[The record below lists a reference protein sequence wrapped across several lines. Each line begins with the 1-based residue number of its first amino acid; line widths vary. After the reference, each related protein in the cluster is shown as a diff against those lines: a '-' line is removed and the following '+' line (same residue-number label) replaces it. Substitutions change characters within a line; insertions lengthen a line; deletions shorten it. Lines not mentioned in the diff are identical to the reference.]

1 MNNDLT
7 IRLETSEDFLVVER
21 LTRDAFWNKY
31 RPGCLEPYVL
41 HQFRKSE
48 NFVKELSLVL
58 ELNGRIIGHIMF
70 AKSKIIC
77 KDKVVP
83 VLTFG
88 PFSILPQEQ
97 GKGYGKILLDYAMN
111 KAMTLGAT
119 ILAIEGDP
127 DLYAHF
133 GFVKGKSV
141 GIIYAEDPSADY
153 FLVKELCPNALSTS
167 PGKYYDPKE
176 YFVDE
181 NDAVEYIKN
190 MQ

>member
-1 MNNDLT
+1 MNNNLT
-7 IRLETSEDFLVVER
+7 IRLETSEDFLAVER

-48 NFVKELSLVL
+48 NFIKELSLIL

-77 KDKVVP
+77 EEKAVP
-83 VLTFG
+83 ALTFG

-97 GKGYGKILLDYAMN
+97 GKGYGKMLLNFAMN
-111 KAMTLGAT
+111 KAKDLGAT

-127 DLYAHF
+127 DFYTHF

-141 GIIYAEDPSADY
+141 NIIYADDPSADY
-153 FLVKELCPNALSTS
+153 FLVKELRPNALSTS
-167 PGKYYDPKE
+167 HGKYYDPKE

-181 NDAVEYIKN
+181 NEAKEYLKKL
-190 MQ
+190 